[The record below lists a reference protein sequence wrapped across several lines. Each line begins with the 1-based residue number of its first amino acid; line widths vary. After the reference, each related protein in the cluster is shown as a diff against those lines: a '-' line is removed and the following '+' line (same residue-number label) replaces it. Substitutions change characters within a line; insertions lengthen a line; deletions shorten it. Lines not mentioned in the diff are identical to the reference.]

1 MSRRGIGRIARPFSK
16 SYYEHDDRGAEGRT
30 GRTVSFKSSTGG
42 NPSRGGIN
50 SHNRHRNNGKNYTKQ
65 LNNYLLHETDVDM
78 GGSGPRNNF
87 SHPGDSRRKFNNN
100 RRRGN
105 GRQHSPAPNRSV
117 RRLQNSA
124 TFWYKIIVPH
134 AGRYD
139 KKWLIDN
146 LNANVAPSTF
156 TPIGFHLEAQGKETV
171 VFYLEDVQAA
181 AKLNNLYRIS
191 TEDGFKLNVL
201 VRPLNN
207 LNLILNE
214 PLKET
219 IKTVMA
225 KRFRPDVKSLD
236 LSRFHCDPELEDK
249 FVPLN
254 QRSVL
259 SCVLS
264 LVVEHC
270 PSLHALDLS
279 HNQIYSLEGVKTLVS
294 KLSNLRILHL
304 ASNQLDKISGLD
316 ALKGLGVEELLMTAN
331 PVCGKY
337 SDQGAYVTDV
347 RKRLPKLLKLDSVEL
362 PPPILFD
369 VETVQLP
376 PTRGSYLCAEEGKEI
391 ARQFLEQYYALYDG
405 ANREPL
411 RDAYHAS
418 AMLSMSCNY
427 PSYHSQGSG
436 NKEKA
441 MLNSYKANNRNLK
454 QVMDLDRRVRLLMC
468 GHEEIMKHL
477 CSLPAS
483 QHDPHSFAVDLLLF
497 TPQLIQLCVCGVFR
511 ETRGAAHLPL
521 RAFSRS
527 LIIVPQ
533 GQGFCIVNET
543 ITITN
548 ATNAQSNAAFKTSL
562 VPVAPAPS
570 VSAPV
575 VPLVPVPVSPVG
587 VSNQD
592 IEAKRQMV
600 QHVATTTGMNLV
612 WSEKCLLESNWNL
625 EQALFA
631 FGEYHRQ
638 GTIPEEAFAR

>member
-1 MSRRGIGRIARPFSK
+1 MSNRGSGRPFTK
-16 SYYEHDDRGAEGRT
+16 SYYEHDNRGAEGRT
-30 GRTVSFKSSTGG
+30 GRSVSFKSSTGG

-50 SHNRHRNNGKNYTKQ
+50 SRNRSRNNGKTWTKQ
-65 LNNYLLHETDVDM
+65 IQNYLTHDGDYDM
-78 GGSGPRNNF
+78 GGNGPRNDF
-87 SHPGDSRRKFNNN
+87 SHPVDGRRKYNNN
-100 RRRGN
+100 RRRGGN
-105 GRQHSPAPNRSV
+105 GRQHSPAPNRSF
-117 RRLQNSA
+117 RRLPTSS

-139 KKWLIDN
+139 KKWLIDT
-146 LNANVAPSTF
+146 LNASLVPTTF
-156 TPIGFHLEAQGKETV
+156 TPIGFHHEAQGKDTV
-171 VFYLEDVQAA
+171 VFYLDDFQAA
-181 AKLNNLYRIS
+181 SKLSNMDKRIS
-191 TEDGFKLNVL
+191 TEDGFKLMVL

-207 LNLILNE
+207 LNIVLNE

-236 LSRFHCDPELEDK
+236 LSRFHSDPELEGK

-254 QRSVL
+254 QRTVF

-304 ASNQLDKISGLD
+304 ANNQLEKISGLD
-316 ALKGLGVEELLMTAN
+316 ALKGLGVEELLMTSN

-337 SDQGAYVTDV
+337 AEQGAYVTDV
-347 RKRLPKLLKLDSVEL
+347 RKRLPKLLKLDSVDL

-369 VETVQLP
+369 VETTQIP
-376 PTRGSYLCAEEGKEI
+376 PSRGSYLCAEEGKDI
-391 ARQFLEQYYALYDG
+391 ARQFLEQYYALYDS

-427 PSYHSQGSG
+427 PSSHSQGP
-436 NKEKA
+436 KEKA
-441 MLNSYKANNRNLK
+441 MLHAYKSNNRNLK

-483 QHDPHSFAVDLLLF
+483 QHDPNSFAVDLLLY

-511 ETRGAAHLPL
+511 EARGTAHSPM

-543 ITITN
+543 ITVTN
-548 ATNAQSNAAFKTSL
+548 ATSAQANAAFKTSL
-562 VPVAPAPS
+562 VPVAPAPL

-587 VSNQD
+587 IVNQD
-592 IEAKRQMV
+592 LEAKRQMV
-600 QHVATTTGMNLV
+600 EHVVRTTGMNLI

-631 FGEYHRQ
+631 FAEYHRQ
-638 GTIPEEAFAR
+638 GSIPEEAFAR